1 MANKVANF
9 FKDVK
14 LEMSKVAWSSKNEL
28 IGSTAVVLISL
39 LILSVF
45 IGVCDLVLSR
55 IVTIIMSRL

>member
-1 MANKVANF
+1 MANKIAGF

-14 LEMSKVAWSSKNEL
+14 LEMSKVAWSTKNEL

-45 IGVCDLVLSR
+45 IGACDLILSR